1 MKKSVIKHLG
11 IMIDHTP
18 RWINHINYLSKKITR
33 SLGLLSKIRYFVDF
47 NTLINLYYTF
57 IYSFLTYGLIVW
69 GNTYQSILNPLLILQ
84 KRALRIITFSSFQE
98 HSTPLFK
105 YTKILKLCDLI
116 HLHIAIF
123 MYKFHANL
131 LPSMRPHMFIYF
143 SCYFDID
150 QGHSSSKQIGK
161 ETKPRRR
168 VIELDNAV
176 KGASSDLK
184 KGLKNNIFWS
194 ERGSG
199 FWEPC
204 GTPPIW
210 RSKKSYWKLHTKW
223 LAQHLFTPKAS
234 SRMAQSFPLWQT
246 VGSDAQWRW
255 IHHVLFIS
263 VIARRLY
270 VNKDRNSGLSI
281 LHHLSQTLFKKHSFH
296 SENKKYLPHFSYASD
311 NKQTRGNMGHALH
324 YGYEM
329 VPWCDVSAAS
339 TK

>member
-1 MKKSVIKHLG
+1 MSFILKLLINDKPLNEEECIKYLG

-131 LPSMRPHMFIYF
+131 YHLLLIRF
-143 SCYFDID
+143 
-150 QGHSSSKQIGK
+150 SSKSIK
-161 ETKPRRR
+161 HIT
-168 VIELDNAV
+168 
-176 KGASSDLK
+176 
-184 KGLKNNIFWS
+184 F
-194 ERGSG
+194 
-199 FWEPC
+199 
-204 GTPPIW
+204 
-210 RSKKSYWKLHTKW
+210 SKTILLH
-223 LAQHLFTPKAS
+223 S
-234 SRMAQSFPLWQT
+234 
-246 VGSDAQWRW
+246 
-255 IHHVLFIS
+255 
-263 VIARRLY
+263 
-270 VNKDRNSGLSI
+270 
-281 LHHLSQTLFKKHSFH
+281 
-296 SENKKYLPHFSYASD
+296 
-311 NKQTRGNMGHALH
+311 
-324 YGYEM
+324 
-329 VPWCDVSAAS
+329 
-339 TK
+339 